1 MRKNWVVL
9 ALMVTACTRP
19 APGPGSPA
27 LPAESPEADTAHVTG
42 TLRVVGSAPLNT
54 QVVVQ
59 QDDGPGVEV
68 TGPLRA
74 ELAQLSGAVVEVTG
88 RVRGTAIEADR
99 YTIRSVDGAPVVM
112 GVVERGGTTLQL
124 RVPDGSVVMLRGATG
139 QFRVGQKVWVQGPRT
154 VEVQSYGLIQ
164 P

>member
-1 MRKNWVVL
+1 MRNKWVVL
-9 ALMVTACTRP
+9 ALVASACTRP
-19 APGPGSPA
+19 APAPGPAA
-27 LPAESPEADTAHVTG
+27 LPSEAAGAGTVQVTG
-42 TLRVVGSAPLNT
+42 TLRVVGSAPVNS

-59 QDDGPGVEV
+59 KDDGPGMEI

-88 RVRGTAIEADR
+88 RVRGTALEAEE

-112 GVVERGGTTLQL
+112 GVVERGATALQL
-124 RVPDGSVVMLRGATG
+124 RVPDGSVVALRGATG